1 VRSCDLHEPVV
12 GRVVSDWR
20 RPALPGSIM
29 ADTDSQMILATFAV
43 PRYEIIPMKG
53 VEEQLDHLPDNAIV
67 TVTSSPT
74 KGMDATLSLVSLLRR
89 RNHARVVPH
98 IAARLVV
105 DNGHLKDLLQQL
117 TDLGVEEVFVVAGDA
132 ATPAGVF
139 EGTVPLLRAM
149 AEVGHSLRVGIT
161 GYPESHAF
169 IPDDTTIRVMH
180 EKEPYA
186 THIVSQICYDPQVTA
201 RWVSKVRARG
211 TDLPI
216 YIGVPGAVDLTKLL
230 RISMRVGIGDS
241 VRYLRKQG
249 GTVARLMGG
258 YRPDALIDD
267 LAATVSD
274 PDMNVAGWHLF
285 TFNEIRRTEAWRRDL
300 ITRYARTGT

>member
-1 VRSCDLHEPVV
+1 
-12 GRVVSDWR
+12 
-20 RPALPGSIM
+20 M
-29 ADTDSQMILATFAV
+29 ADSISARIRETFAV

-53 VEEQLDHLPDNAIV
+53 VEQELPYLPDDAVV

-74 KGMDATLSLVSLLRR
+74 KGMDATLSLVSLLRQR
-89 RNHARVVPH
+89 DHAQVVPH

-105 DNGHLKDLLQQL
+105 DHVHLKDLLQQM
-117 TDLGVEEVFVVAGDA
+117 TDIGVAEVFVVAGDA
-132 ATPAGVF
+132 PTPAGPF
-139 EGTVPLLRAM
+139 EETVDLLRSM
-149 AEVGHSLRVGIT
+149 ADIGHSLRVGIT

-169 IPDDTTIRVMH
+169 IPDDTTVRVMH

-201 RWVSKVRARG
+201 RWIRKVRARG

-274 PDMNVAGWHLF
+274 PDMKVAGWHLF